1 MTLKV
6 RDEADIIEDN
16 LRYHRAQGVDF
27 FVVAD
32 TGSVDG
38 TVELLE
44 PHERAGIVRLERIGR
59 GIHDMKEGGEAQITR
74 IAGEMGADW
83 VIHNDADEFWWPLT
97 GDLKEA
103 IAAIPDRYGHIVAPR
118 TEFVARPG
126 DGPFAERL
134 TIREARFLRPPKS
147 AHRAHP
153 RVAMRGPHPV
163 EIWVDR
169 SGSPYTGLVGKP
181 VLRTEAEHFEEEGL
195 ELLIAPTFPVRV
207 LHFPFR
213 SFAQYRRRVEIARAN
228 GQLDRNAEGR
238 QVRAAY
244 ESGRLEEVYRRLT
257 LDDAAVT
264 GGIDQGWLIED
275 TDFRDYL
282 DACPDALS
290 SGEAPPGARAWP
302 DERRQRELAALEHD
316 AMYAIS
322 RYLQTQAYRTQER
335 RREGARH
342 ARVERRLQRQ
352 VRDLRHLAERR
363 RGRLRKIQSSRW
375 WRLRPRLPSAL
386 ARLREAR
393 SARRR
398 K

>member
-32 TGSVDG
+32 TGSTDG
-38 TVELLE
+38 TVQIIE
-44 PHERAGIVRLERIGR
+44 PYEAAGMVRLERIGR
-59 GIHDMKEGGEAQITR
+59 GIHDMKEGGEGEIAR

-97 GDLKEA
+97 GNLKEA
-103 IAAIPDRYGHIVAPR
+103 IAAIPDRYGLVVAPR

-126 DGPFAERL
+126 NGQFAERL

-153 RVAMRGPHPV
+153 RVAMRGPHPI

-169 SGSPYTGLVGKP
+169 SGSPYAGLVGKP
-181 VLRTEAEHFEEEGL
+181 VLRTQAEHFEEEGL
-195 ELLIAPTFPVRV
+195 ELLMAPTFPVRV

-213 SFAQYRRRVEIARAN
+213 SFEQYKRRVEIARAN
-228 GQLDRNAEGR
+228 GQLNRNADGR
-238 QVRAAY
+238 QVRDAY
-244 ESGRLEEVYRRLT
+244 EAGRLEEIYRRLT
-257 LDDAAVT
+257 LDDDAVAR
-264 GGIDQGWLIED
+264 GIDGGWLIED

-282 DACPDALS
+282 AACPDALS
-290 SGEAPPGARAWP
+290 GGEAPPGARAWP
-302 DERRQRELAALEHD
+302 DEQRQHELADLELD

-322 RYLQTQAYRTQER
+322 RYLQTQAYKTQER
-335 RREGARH
+335 RREATRH
-342 ARVERRLQRQ
+342 ARAERRLQRQ
-352 VRDLRHLAERR
+352 VRHLRHRAQRQ
-363 RGRLRKIQSSRW
+363 RGRLRRIQSSRW
-375 WRLRPRLPSAL
+375 WRLRPRLPNAL
-386 ARLREAR
+386 AKLRAAR
-393 SARRR
+393 SARPR
-398 K
+398 

>member
-16 LRYHRAQGVDF
+16 LRYHRAQGIDF
-27 FVVAD
+27 FVIAD
-32 TGSVDG
+32 TGSTDG

-44 PHERAGIVRLERIGR
+44 PYERAGIVRLERIGS
-59 GIHDMKEGGEAQITR
+59 GIHDMKEGGEQEITR
-74 IAGEMGADW
+74 MAGEMGADW

-103 IAAIPDRYGHIVAPR
+103 MAAIPEDYGLVVAPR
-118 TEFVARPG
+118 AEFVVRPD

-134 TIREARFLRPPKS
+134 TIRETRFMRPPKS

-181 VLRTEAEHFEEEGL
+181 VLRTEAEHSETDGL
-195 ELLIAPTFPVRV
+195 ELLIAPEFPVRV

-213 SFAQYRRRVEIARAN
+213 SFAQYKRRVEIARAN

-238 QVRAAY
+238 QVRDAY
-244 ESGRLEEVYRRLT
+244 EAGRLEEIYRRLA
-257 LDDAAVT
+257 LDDQAVAA
-264 GGIDQGWLIED
+264 GIDQGWLIED

-282 DACPDALS
+282 AACPDPLS
-290 SGEAPPGARAWP
+290 GGKAPPGARAWP
-302 DERRQRELAALEHD
+302 PERRRRELAELEHD
-316 AMYAIS
+316 GMYAIS
-322 RYLQTQAYRTQER
+322 RYLQTHAYRTQER
-335 RREGARH
+335 RRQMARQ
-342 ARVERRLQRQ
+342 ARAERKLRRQ
-352 VRDLRHLAERR
+352 VRQLERR
-363 RGRLRKIQSSRW
+363 AQRQRERLRRIESSRW
-375 WRLRPRLPSAL
+375 WRLRPRVPSAL
-386 ARLREAR
+386 SRLG
-393 SARRR
+393 SGTSRRR
-398 K
+398 

>member
-32 TGSVDG
+32 TGSTDG
-38 TVELLE
+38 TVEALE
-44 PHERAGIVRLERIGR
+44 PYERAGLVRLERIGR
-59 GIHDMKEGGEAQITR
+59 GIHDMKEGGEAEITR

-83 VIHNDADEFWWPLT
+83 VIHDDADEFWWPLT

-103 IAAIPDRYGHIVAPR
+103 LAAIPDRYGHIVAPR

-126 DGPFAERL
+126 EGPFAERL

-153 RVAMRGPHPV
+153 RIAMRGPHPV

-181 VLRTEAEHFEEEGL
+181 VLRTEAEHSETDGL

-213 SFAQYRRRVEIARAN
+213 SFSQYKRRVEIARAN
-228 GQLDRNAEGR
+228 GQLDRNVEGR
-238 QVRAAY
+238 QVRDAY
-244 ESGRLEEVYRRLT
+244 EAGRLEEIYRRLT
-257 LDDAAVT
+257 LDDDAVAT
-264 GGIDQGWLIED
+264 GIDEGWLVED

-282 DACPDALS
+282 AACPDALS
-290 SGEAPPGARAWP
+290 GEEAPPGARAWP
-302 DERRQRELAALEHD
+302 DERRRSELAGLEHD

-322 RYLQTQAYRTQER
+322 RYLQTHAYRARER
-335 RREGARH
+335 LRQGARH
-342 ARVERRLQRQ
+342 ARAERRLK
-352 VRDLRHLAERR
+352 
-363 RGRLRKIQSSRW
+363 RLQSSLW

-386 ARLREAR
+386 SR
-393 SARRR
+393 SGTAKRDDRR
-398 K
+398 

>member
-32 TGSVDG
+32 TGSTDG
-38 TVELLE
+38 TVEILE
-44 PHERAGIVRLERIGR
+44 PYERAELVRLERIGR
-59 GIHDMKEGGEAQITR
+59 GIHDMKEGGEQEITR

-97 GDLKEA
+97 GDLKQA
-103 IAAIPDRYGHIVAPR
+103 LAAIPDGYGHIVAPR
-118 TEFVARPG
+118 AEFVARPG
-126 DGPFAERL
+126 EGPFAERL

-153 RVAMRGPHPV
+153 QVAMRGPHPV

-169 SGSPYTGLVGKP
+169 SGSPYSGLVGKP
-181 VLRTEAEHFEEEGL
+181 VLRTAAEHVERDGL

-213 SFAQYRRRVEIARAN
+213 SFQQYERRVEIARAN
-228 GQLDRNAEGR
+228 TQLDRNAEGR
-238 QVRAAY
+238 QVRDAY
-244 ESGRLEEVYRRLT
+244 EAGRLEEIYRRLT
-257 LDDAAVT
+257 LGDDAVAE
-264 GGIDQGWLIED
+264 GIDQGWLVED

-282 DACPDALS
+282 RACPDALS
-290 SGEAPPGARAWP
+290 GGEPPPGACAWP
-302 DERRQRELAALEHD
+302 DERRQRELAELERD

-322 RYLQTQAYRTQER
+322 RYLQTQAYRAKER
-335 RREGARH
+335 RREGARR
-342 ARVERRLQRQ
+342 ARAERRLQRQ
-352 VRDLRHLAERR
+352 VRDLRRRAERHR
-363 RGRLRKIQSSRW
+363 TRLRRIESSRW
-375 WRLRPRLPSAL
+375 WRLRPRLPTAL
-386 ARLREAR
+386 AKLRAAR
-393 SARRR
+393 SARRH
-398 K
+398 

>member
-16 LRYHRAQGVDF
+16 LRYHRAQGIDF
-27 FVVAD
+27 FVIAD
-32 TGSVDG
+32 TGSTDG

-44 PHERAGIVRLERIGR
+44 PYQHAGIVRLERIGS
-59 GIHDMKEGGEAQITR
+59 GIHDMKEGGEQEITR
-74 IAGEMGADW
+74 MAGEMGADW

-103 IAAIPDRYGHIVAPR
+103 MAAIPEGYGLVVAPR
-118 TEFVARPG
+118 AEFVVRPD

-134 TIREARFLRPPKS
+134 TIRETRFMRPPKS

-181 VLRTEAEHFEEEGL
+181 VLRTEAEHSEEEGL

-213 SFAQYRRRVEIARAN
+213 SFAQYKRRVEIARAN

-238 QVRAAY
+238 QVRDAY
-244 ESGRLEEVYRRLT
+244 EAGRLEEIYRRLA
-257 LDDAAVT
+257 LDDQAIAA
-264 GGIDQGWLIED
+264 GIDQGWLVED

-282 DACPDALS
+282 AACPDPLGG
-290 SGEAPPGARAWP
+290 GEAPPGARAWP
-302 DERRQRELAALEHD
+302 QQRRLRELAELEQD
-316 AMYAIS
+316 GMYAIS
-322 RYLQTQAYRTQER
+322 RYLQTHAYRTQER
-335 RREGARH
+335 RRQMAQQAR
-342 ARVERRLQRQ
+342 
-352 VRDLRHLAERR
+352 AERKLR
-363 RGRLRKIQSSRW
+363 RRVRQLEKRGERLRKIESSRW
-375 WRLRPRLPSAL
+375 WRLRPRMPSAL
-386 ARLREAR
+386 SRLG
-393 SARRR
+393 SGTSRRR
-398 K
+398 